1 MREAAGLEWRALFS
15 CAFCVSGLSVSLR
28 FIAFEM
34 PSQPAPTV
42 IAVDIGNSRIK
53 LGRFDR
59 GGQCANP
66 APKQGL
72 PIAGPLLPEPT
83 DELGLRIKN
92 RASDFDIAA
101 LAEWCAEQ
109 VAERAAWLVASVH
122 RGATERFKTAIAE
135 LSQQSARGWTV
146 QCLTY
151 RDLPLTILVDEPERV
166 GIDRLLAAVAA
177 DRRRQQGRG
186 AIIADAGT
194 AITVDL
200 LDANGAFR
208 GGAIFPGVAMSAR
221 ALDEQTD
228 ALPLVAIDQLDHPPE
243 PLGTS
248 TVTAIESGVYWGMV
262 GAIRELATRLS
273 AGLPEPPDV
282 FLTGGAS
289 NHVAEYLAR
298 GSGWRVH
305 HEPHLVLAGIALVDQ
320 LLLGQSLPRQ
330 SGSLR
335 K

>member
-1 MREAAGLEWRALFS
+1 MGEP
-15 CAFCVSGLSVSLR
+15 SLPT
-28 FIAFEM
+28 IAFEM
-34 PSQPAPTV
+34 TSKLAPTM

-59 GGQCANP
+59 GGRCANP

-83 DELGLRIKN
+83 DEFGLRIKN
-92 RASDFDIAA
+92 RAGDFDVAA
-101 LAEWCAEQ
+101 LAAWCTEH
-109 VAERAAWLVASVH
+109 VAERAAWSVASVH
-122 RGATERFKTAIAE
+122 RGAAERFKTAIVE
-135 LSQQSARGWTV
+135 LSRQYGWDWTIQS
-146 QCLTY
+146 LNY

-186 AIIADAGT
+186 AIIADVGT

-200 LDANGAFR
+200 LDADGAFR
-208 GGAIFPGVAMSAR
+208 GGAILPGVAMSAR

-228 ALPLVAIDQLDHPPE
+228 ALPLVAIDQLDHPPK

-273 AGLPEPPDV
+273 SGLSEPPDV

-289 NHVAEYLAR
+289 RHVAEYLAR
-298 GSGWRVH
+298 GSGWTVR
-305 HEPHLVLAGIALVDQ
+305 HESHLVLAGIALVDQ
-320 LLLGQSLPRQ
+320 SLLGQSLLRQ
-330 SGSLR
+330 CGSLR